1 MLYYVIL
8 LYIELYIIVIYYACA
23 HQQSKVEGYAQR
35 SEEAL
40 LMQIT
45 HHRQPATGSGRGVAS
60 LFSRVA
66 QRRRRDSPSWQ
77 DKLL

>member
-1 MLYYVIL
+1 M
-8 LYIELYIIVIYYACA
+8 IYYACA

-40 LMQIT
+40 LMSQIT
-45 HHRQPATGSGRGVAS
+45 HQQPATGCGRGVAS